1 MTIGVPVAV
10 DPVALLDGAP
20 AALALVLALGLVLT
34 LVLLPLAL
42 LQAAPPATSPAA
54 THPVIALRY
63 FIPASWG
70 IDLSD
75 GWLGQLRR
83 EFSRVAGGGR
93 LLCVEGEDLVLVEFA
108 RGGA

>member
-20 AALALVLALGLVLT
+20 AALALAVVLVLT
-34 LVLLPLAL
+34 LVLLLLPL
-42 LQAAPPATSPAA
+42 LQAATPATSQAA
-54 THPVIALRY
+54 THPLIALRY

-83 EFSRVAGGGR
+83 EFSRVAGGCR
-93 LLCVEGEDLVLVEFA
+93 LLCGEGGEPDLV
-108 RGGA
+108 GGCH